1 LLKALHILFSV
12 LLLSVETHA
21 QKDSLLKT
29 ALVNSV
35 VGDIVDFTTDNLG
48 NIYVI
53 SSTNQLKKLNEKGDS
68 ISVVNDIRRFGKIS
82 AVDASNPLKVLV
94 YYKDF
99 SRLVILDR
107 LLNIRNTI
115 DLRQQN
121 IFQVKAFT
129 ISYDNNIWLYD
140 ELDSKI
146 KKLDDNGKVLVQ
158 TIDFRQLFDEA
169 PSPTLMFDRDGL
181 LFLYDSEK
189 GLSSFDYYGA
199 LKNNLQLKNI
209 QDLQVLDK
217 NTITGRDSSHIILYK
232 TATLQTYTYRLSSP
246 LGNYKK
252 IRFTGT
258 KLYALTKNGQLKI
271 FTTL

>member
-1 LLKALHILFSV
+1 MIRSISILLLV
-12 LLLSVETHA
+12 LLVSSKTIG

-29 ALVNSV
+29 TLVKAVS
-35 VGDIVDFTTDNLG
+35 GDIVDFTTDNLG

-53 SSTNQLKKLNEKGDS
+53 SSTNQLKKLNDKGDS

-82 AVDASNPLKVLV
+82 AIDATNPLKVLV

-107 LLNIRNTI
+107 LLNVRNAI

-121 IFQVKAFT
+121 IFQVKAFA

-140 ELDSKI
+140 ELDSRI
-146 KKLDDNGKVLVQ
+146 KKLDDNGKVLVK
-158 TIDFRQLFDEA
+158 TNDFRQVFDEA

-199 LKNNLQLKNI
+199 LKNNIPLKNI

-217 NTITGRDSSHIILYK
+217 NTITGRDSSTIILYK
-232 TATLQTYTYRLSSP
+232 PATLQLYNYKISSP
-246 LGNYKK
+246 LKDYKK
-252 IRFTGT
+252 IRFNGSR
-258 KLYALTKNGQLKI
+258 LYALSQDGTLSI